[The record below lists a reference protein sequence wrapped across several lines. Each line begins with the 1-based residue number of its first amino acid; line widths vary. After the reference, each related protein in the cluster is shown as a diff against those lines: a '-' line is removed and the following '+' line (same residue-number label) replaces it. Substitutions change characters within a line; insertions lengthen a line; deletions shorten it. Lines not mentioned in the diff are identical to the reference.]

1 MSSGSKR
8 MKWPTLTNGTR
19 LSATRRRICRGEVAS
34 HSARTSMSR
43 SRRCA
48 GAAERP
54 RRITVVLAW
63 LLPPDSAGS
72 VCNGD
77 NGVDVTRHLVDGSR
91 RSYGAPRSLRE
102 LDPSATWECDHP
114 PYGICSPVTNR
125 RNASSSFRSRRTS
138 LRLGRPAGPPER
150 SSNRANHWAQ
160 FRASYEPYRSTRLT
174 FLDRRPPWL
183 RSHRRLADPAPFTTR
198 DLQCSCLA
206 ERRLALD

>member
-1 MSSGSKR
+1 MAGDRPCCIWACRPAFGNAS
-8 MKWPTLTNGTR
+8 PT
-19 LSATRRRICRGEVAS
+19 SATKPPSTGSADDRGRRPISVSYTHLAS

-48 GAAERP
+48 GAAGRP

-77 NGVDVTRHLVDGSR
+77 NGVDVTRRLVDGSR

-138 LRLGRPAGPPER
+138 LRLGRPSGPPER
-150 SSNRANHWAQ
+150 SSNRANHWA
-160 FRASYEPYRSTRLT
+160 
-174 FLDRRPPWL
+174 
-183 RSHRRLADPAPFTTR
+183 
-198 DLQCSCLA
+198 CL
-206 ERRLALD
+206 LYTSS